1 MKKYL
6 ILLAFLCVGTFISS
20 AKDFEPKDSWAYRY
34 EDFVQGKVFNSKG
47 EVILEGKVNIS
58 VVDGKLHYVKGESI
72 MEADM
77 LQVFSVTITE
87 TKEDIYS
94 KTAKEEGYMNVGGK
108 MFRLLSRSDKSAV
121 LEFMEVDMDKL
132 SKSEI
137 GYGITSSTASTQ
149 NLNLAALDG
158 IVQNQAN
165 MNYSLASESKGSG
178 ERIPVKVSRYLL
190 SRGALVLAK
199 KREVAKIPELDKKAL
214 DAFVKSNKLK
224 WDKTEDLQKIADY
237 ISDQR

>member
-6 ILLAFLCVGTFISS
+6 LLLAVLYAGAFASF

-34 EDFVQGKVFNSKG
+34 EDFVHGKVFNSKG

-87 TKEDIYS
+87 TNEDMYAN
-94 KTAKEEGYMNVGGK
+94 TTKEEGYMNVGGK

-132 SKSEI
+132 SKAEI
-137 GYGITSSTASTQ
+137 GYGISSSTASTQ

-165 MNYSLASESKGSG
+165 MNYSIATESRGSG
-178 ERIPVKVSRYLL
+178 ERIPIKISRYIL
-190 SRGALVLAK
+190 SRGTLVIAK
-199 KREVAKIPELDKKAL
+199 KREVGKLPQLDKKAL

>member
-1 MKKYL
+1 ML
-6 ILLAFLCVGTFISS
+6 TADPALFHADDAAAGAPGDLLLVAAG
-20 AKDFEPKDSWAYRY
+20 DE
-34 EDFVQGKVFNSKG
+34 
-47 EVILEGKVNIS
+47 
-58 VVDGKLHYVKGESI
+58 H
-72 MEADM
+72 
-77 LQVFSVTITE
+77 
-87 TKEDIYS
+87 
-94 KTAKEEGYMNVGGK
+94 
-108 MFRLLSRSDKSAV
+108 
-121 LEFMEVDMDKL
+121 
-132 SKSEI
+132 
-137 GYGITSSTASTQ
+137 
-149 NLNLAALDG
+149 LAALDG